1 LFCSTVGLLAF
12 VPSHSDIGD
21 YTKGFDLCQF
31 KAVVIEELVYRVRHA
46 RVAVTDAVDE
56 APADASP
63 WEPRNRRPLAINGEG
78 SQPGAFLASSIAATA
93 WQSSS
98 RVRSHLNPQVVYASS
113 MAQSAKK
120 ILKQALLLPDK
131 ERAEVIA
138 ELLESLPPSDPA
150 ESRSDEEWI
159 AEVERRARA
168 ALAGSASLSWEQA
181 RMQIRERLERK

>member
-1 LFCSTVGLLAF
+1 MRVLRLRMLLMKRLMLPRGSAQS
-12 VPSHSDIGD
+12 PAIGD
-21 YTKGFDLCQF
+21 KRGGL
-31 KAVVIEELVYRVRHA
+31 
-46 RVAVTDAVDE
+46 
-56 APADASP
+56 PAWSASC
-63 WEPRNRRPLAINGEG
+63 A
-78 SQPGAFLASSIAATA
+78 SIAATTG
-93 WQSSS
+93 QSSS
-98 RVRSHLNPQVVYASS
+98 PVRSHLNPQVVYASS